1 MELKYIVPI
10 AGVVLG
16 WLLSQ
21 LSGVF
26 TLAREDRRSRAASL
40 PAMIDLYFQQYRI
53 NKILEFFNL
62 RLGDTLKQ
70 LFEATNFGEIEKE
83 HREELLAQL
92 MASFEV
98 TRQGNIDLPEKQK
111 ESLFKSLSAAVES
124 LSKVAPA
131 SAYRLSRLSSEFAL
145 FQEIKFSEKILDPM
159 NYLVTH
165 GNILGVFRADLEDLR
180 RLIVR
185 TALGLGV
192 IQFLEVFLLL
202 RSEEK
207 KLRLAPKDQIEAL
220 LHVHKPNTPVNRTSE
235 SGALSEQSA

>member
-21 LSGVF
+21 LAGVF
-26 TLAREDRRSRAASL
+26 TSAREDRRSRAASL

-53 NKILEFFNL
+53 NKILEYFNF
-62 RLGDTLKQ
+62 RLGDTLEQ
-70 LFEATNFGEIEKE
+70 WCEATNFNEVEKGR
-83 HREELLAQL
+83 REELLTQL

-131 SAYRLSRLSSEFAL
+131 SAYRLSRLSSEFML
-145 FQEIKFSEKILDPM
+145 FQEIKFSVRNLDPM
-159 NYLVTH
+159 NYLETH
-165 GNILGVFRADLEDLR
+165 GNILA
-180 RLIVR
+180 
-185 TALGLGV
+185 
-192 IQFLEVFLLL
+192 
-202 RSEEK
+202 
-207 KLRLAPKDQIEAL
+207 
-220 LHVHKPNTPVNRTSE
+220 
-235 SGALSEQSA
+235 